1 MTKKDL
7 SEIRK
12 TIAKDV
18 YTFDR
23 FAACTFDTDRSMS
36 PITSGMFG
44 QLPEEEIDRYLD
56 ILKKTVT
63 GSIGK
68 TLVNADI
75 EDESS
80 ESYELLEEL
89 KSTGLKD
96 EDVVKK
102 FFERVG
108 THYLEGTEQ
117 NGFAVIIAHG
127 MYDIPAKANDNADL
141 GESEDVYEHIIVAI
155 CPMALQ
161 KPSLGVEDDRI
172 AELTRKWQI
181 GSPTEGFLYPA
192 FEDREPDVHKMLVF
206 MKKEFD
212 TSLMSEVMALNADAL
227 APADA
232 QTEFVNNVITDGDE
246 ISLDTAAELA
256 NNIAD
261 MKKDMPELDKG
272 DLKDLLEKSGVENLD
287 DFDDSFDEALG
298 TDTKVTTDNL
308 SLAKDA
314 VITIGDFT
322 LKGPATALSNLDIKN
337 GHLMIPVEGDMAL
350 NGMTLSAR

>member
-1 MTKKDL
+1 MNKKDL
-7 SEIRK
+7 AEIKK
-12 TIAKDV
+12 TITKDG
-18 YTFDR
+18 YTFDH
-23 FAACTFDTDRSMS
+23 FAACTFDTSRNMS
-36 PITSGMFG
+36 PITSGLFG
-44 QLPEEEIDRYLD
+44 QLSEEEIDRYLD

-75 EDESS
+75 GDENS
-80 ESYELLEEL
+80 ESYKLLEEMRNI
-89 KSTGLKD
+89 GLKN
-96 EDVVKK
+96 EDVVRR
-102 FFERVG
+102 FFESVG

-117 NGFAVIIAHG
+117 NGFAVIVAHG

-141 GESEDVYEHIIVAI
+141 RESEDVYEHIIVAV
-155 CPMALQ
+155 CPMTLQ

-192 FEDREPDVHKMLVF
+192 FEEREPNIHKMLVF

-212 TSLMSEVMALNADAL
+212 TSLISEVMALNADAL

-232 QTEFVNNVITDGDE
+232 QTDFVNSVITDNDE

-298 TDTKVTTDNL
+298 TDTKVATDNL

-322 LKGPATALSNLDIKN
+322 LKGPAAALSNLDIKN
-337 GHLMIPVEGDMAL
+337 GHLMIPVTGDMVL